1 MNSFKENISIF
12 RFIYMTIHGYKEI
25 VQELKKKERE
35 TRKRGTVVLH
45 QWFWQPSNEI
55 PLYSPVAAYE
65 YFRFQPER
73 EKEKNKEKLYR
84 HPSNSRTFFLETCR
98 SGCIAFNKLKLEDIP
113 TENSRNLSWIR
124 NKVHLHEKDR
134 KNPRSTT
141 FEFAHFPTFIDISS
155 SKNCKY

>member
-1 MNSFKENISIF
+1 
-12 RFIYMTIHGYKEI
+12 MTIHGYKEI

-124 NKVHLHEKDR
+124 NKVHLR
-134 KNPRSTT
+134 KKIERIQDPRLSNLHI
-141 FEFAHFPTFIDISS
+141 FRLLSISS
-155 SKNCKY
+155 LSRIASIR

>member
-1 MNSFKENISIF
+1 
-12 RFIYMTIHGYKEI
+12 MTIHGYKEI

-73 EKEKNKEKLYR
+73 ERKRKKKTKRNFTAI
-84 HPSNSRTFFLETCR
+84 HPILE
-98 SGCIAFNKLKLEDIP
+98 
-113 TENSRNLSWIR
+113 LSFS
-124 NKVHLHEKDR
+124 KHVGPVVSHLT
-134 KNPRSTT
+134 NW
-141 FEFAHFPTFIDISS
+141 S
-155 SKNCKY
+155 SKIFQLRIRVIYHEYETKFTYTRRIERIQDPRLSNLHIFRLLSISPLPRIASIR